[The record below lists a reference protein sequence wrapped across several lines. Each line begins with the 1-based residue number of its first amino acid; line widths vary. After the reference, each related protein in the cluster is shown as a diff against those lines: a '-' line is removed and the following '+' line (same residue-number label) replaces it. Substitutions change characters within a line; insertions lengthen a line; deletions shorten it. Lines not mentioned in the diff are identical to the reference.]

1 MCTHFSSRPLP
12 LTRKLLPKRHT
23 FAPTLSITNTLPHAH
38 APTHTY
44 TCAHKYASVHGKR
57 AYSTVQTHI
66 HSKNKTSPC
75 ALNPHIQVHIQTH
88 PSTSSSIP
96 LPLDPPTH
104 DLRYPQSQ
112 IIISARAARDGHKHA
127 RTRALPSPRQL
138 GRLRAGRRLQIPGVV
153 AVPRSAFSNP
163 PLCWRRGEEGSWN
176 NKGKLG
182 RAQGGA
188 APAGPRGEPC
198 SAGALE
204 AAGSRAPGA
213 GARAP
218 GGGARGGASA

>member
-23 FAPTLSITNTLPHAH
+23 FAPTLSITNTLPHAY

-44 TCAHKYASVHGKR
+44 TCAHKYARVHGKR
-57 AYSTVQTHI
+57 AHTTVQTHI

-75 ALNPHIQVHIQTH
+75 ALNPHIQVHRQTH

-96 LPLDPPTH
+96 LPLSPPTH

-112 IIISARAARDGHKHA
+112 IIISARAAGVGHKHA

-138 GRLRAGRRLQIPGVV
+138 GRLR
-153 AVPRSAFSNP
+153 
-163 PLCWRRGEEGSWN
+163 
-176 NKGKLG
+176 
-182 RAQGGA
+182 
-188 APAGPRGEPC
+188 
-198 SAGALE
+198 
-204 AAGSRAPGA
+204 PGA
-213 GARAP
+213 GFGFQVWWRFRAP
-218 GGGARGGASA
+218 RFAIRRGVGGEARKGAGITKASWGERKGAQPRPGRGGSLARPGL